1 MIKVGQ
7 HADLEAIKIT
17 PQGMYLDGGPY
28 GEVLLPNKYIPKDLE
43 PGGTLRVFL
52 YTDSEDRVIA
62 TTLKPKATIGKFA
75 VMQTVDVNKVG
86 AFLDWGLEKDLFVP
100 FSQQM
105 VDMERGRY
113 YCVYVYNDEI
123 TDRVVGSAKIH
134 KFISLPPEDLEVN
147 QKVDILIAQ
156 TTDLGYRAVV
166 NQSYFGQLYH
176 NEIFGKIYVGQE
188 MEAYI
193 KKIREDGKID
203 LVLQKT
209 GFKNVIDD
217 ISQTVLTAIQDNDG
231 FLPLNDKSAPE
242 DIYQEFKFSK
252 KIFKKAVGQLYKN
265 KLITIEK
272 DGIRVLN

>member
-43 PGGTLRVFL
+43 PGGSLRVFL

-62 TTLKPKATIGKFA
+62 TTLEPKATIGKFA

-134 KFISLPPEDLEVN
+134 KFVEEPPEDLEVN
-147 QKVDILIAQ
+147 QKVPILVAQ
-156 TTDLGYRAVV
+156 TTDLGFRAVV
-166 NQSYFGQLYH
+166 DQRYFGQLYH

-188 MEAYI
+188 MDAYI

-209 GFKNVIDD
+209 GFKNIIDD
-217 ISQTVLTAIQDNDG
+217 ISQKVLDAIQENEG

-242 DIYQEFKFSK
+242 AIYAEFKFSK

-265 KLITIEK
+265 KLITIEQ
-272 DGIRVLN
+272 DGIRST